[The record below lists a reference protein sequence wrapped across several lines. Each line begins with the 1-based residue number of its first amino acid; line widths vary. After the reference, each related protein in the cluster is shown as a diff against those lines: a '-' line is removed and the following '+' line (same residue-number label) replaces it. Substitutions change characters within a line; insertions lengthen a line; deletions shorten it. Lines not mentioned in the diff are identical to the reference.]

1 MSKVLNN
8 NSTPYEMKEW
18 ALDPNRKVEPGTKP
32 EIVAKA
38 KALIPD
44 EDDPFFDIKTGKRR
58 TDEERKKQIQAGRRK
73 KTATTIEMFINRH
86 KITWSYWLAD
96 DVIGC

>member
-1 MSKVLNN
+1 MSKVLTN
-8 NSTPYEMKEW
+8 NSTASQMKEW

-58 TDEERKKQIQAGRRK
+58 TDEERKQQIQIRYSQRCDHLRLHHLL
-73 KTATTIEMFINRH
+73 TNNSR
-86 KITWSYWLAD
+86 
-96 DVIGC
+96 